1 VKLFALIVCHFTEMT
16 SLDQHM
22 LMNMQKVE
30 RTGDKVK
37 RSDNIV
43 AGLLTWLP
51 VRFDLDK
58 VLIFVETCFD
68 IRLCRQCVPDLNVCI
83 DSNVTV
89 V

>member
-43 AGLLTWLP
+43 AGL
-51 VRFDLDK
+51 VDL
-58 VLIFVETCFD
+58 VAGSF
-68 IRLCRQCVPDLNVCI
+68 RP
-83 DSNVTV
+83 
-89 V
+89 